1 MTKSRLTQQRF
12 TFWDTAPFYEG
23 RPEIWQALQAAMNSD
38 DLALSQSILDAAN
51 IKLPTGNPADG
62 CYDELGTK
70 YVIPVYCIV
79 DPTNLIDDDTDSIE
93 RRYSE
98 DIQQVPPS
106 TLMQQDFRKHKKT
119 MSSTSSMSIPHSPT
133 SFIHG
138 EYRLS
143 RSISNTLNPYSASQN
158 NLNTLAP
165 ISSSSST
172 LSIVT
177 TLITG
182 DFPVTIRLSTGQD
195 IPLKIH
201 TDDETV
207 PMLKTRIYKDERAN
221 ISPDTHSIKLIYL
234 GKILDDRTD
243 ILSDSSTKLN
253 KNAVRLRSDAV
264 IQALIVEKGD

>member
-1 MTKSRLTQQRF
+1 MTGFFFFFFSLS
-12 TFWDTAPFYEG
+12 PFFFL
-23 RPEIWQALQAAMNSD
+23 IT
-38 DLALSQSILDAAN
+38 I
-51 IKLPTGNPADG
+51 
-62 CYDELGTK
+62 ELGTK
-70 YVIPVYCIV
+70 YVIPIYCIV
-79 DPTNLIDDDTDSIE
+79 DPTNLVDDDVNSIE

-119 MSSTSSMSIPHSPT
+119 MSSTSSSMSIPHSPT
-133 SFIHG
+133 SYIHG

-143 RSISNTLNPYSASQN
+143 RSISNTMNPYSASNN

-165 ISSSSST
+165 ISASSST
-172 LSIVT
+172 SSIVS

-195 IPLKIH
+195 VPLKIH
-201 TDDETV
+201 TDNETV
-207 PMLKTRIYKDERAN
+207 PMLKARIYKDERAN

-243 ILSDSSTKLN
+243 ILSEASAKSN

-264 IQALIVEKGD
+264 IQALIVDKRD